1 MQTTPFNQK
10 LSIVIP
16 VHDEQ
21 DCIPLLVK
29 AIDAALPSI
38 LDYEILVV
46 DDCSQDNTWQTLIR
60 LTQQYPRLR
69 ILQHAQNAGQSAA
82 VITGV
87 KAARHPWIATL
98 DGDGQNNPADIPKLI
113 DTLLQQPNQ
122 QQAYVIAGHRVS
134 RQDSWLKK
142 LSSRIANK
150 VRGYILKD
158 NCPDSGC
165 GIKLFPRD
173 SFLALPHF
181 NHIHRFIPAMFYA
194 LGVSTIN
201 VPVQHHHREHGRSKY
216 GLNNR
221 LWVGISDMIGVIWL
235 RKRPFHVTAV
245 HTHQQPITQQEVTHE
260 HLSQ

>member
-1 MQTTPFNQK
+1 M
-10 LSIVIP
+10 I
-16 VHDEQ
+16 E
-21 DCIPLLVK
+21 
-29 AIDAALPSI
+29 AIDTTIPSA
-38 LDYEILVV
+38 LDYEIVV
-46 DDCSQDNTWQTLIR
+46 IDDCSKDNTWQTLVT
-60 LTQQYPRLR
+60 LTQRYPRLK
-69 ILQHAQNAGQSAA
+69 ILKHAHNAGQSAA

-87 KAARHPWIATL
+87 KAAQYPWIATL

-113 DTLLQQPNQ
+113 DKLLQQTDQ

-150 VRGYILKD
+150 VRGWILKD
-158 NCPDSGC
+158 DCPDSGC
-165 GIKLFPRD
+165 GIKLFPKHP
-173 SFLALPHF
+173 FLALPHF

-194 LGVSTIN
+194 LGVKTIN

-235 RKRPFHVTAV
+235 RKRPFHVTSV
-245 HTHQQPITQQEVTHE
+245 QSYQQPTTQQEVTHE
-260 HLSQ
+260 QLSH